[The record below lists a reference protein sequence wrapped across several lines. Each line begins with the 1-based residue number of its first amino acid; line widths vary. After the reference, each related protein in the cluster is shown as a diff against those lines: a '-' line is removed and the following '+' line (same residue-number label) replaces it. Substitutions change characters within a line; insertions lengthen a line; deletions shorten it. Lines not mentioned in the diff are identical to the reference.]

1 VLERCDR
8 AVDEVEREM
17 LGVLE
22 ADEAAALRETQI
34 RCSRA
39 LAQERAGSA
48 AG

>member
-8 AVDEVEREM
+8 AVGEVEREM
-17 LGVLE
+17 LVDLE
-22 ADEAAALRETQI
+22 VDEVAALRGTLT

-39 LAQERAGSA
+39 LAQERVGSA